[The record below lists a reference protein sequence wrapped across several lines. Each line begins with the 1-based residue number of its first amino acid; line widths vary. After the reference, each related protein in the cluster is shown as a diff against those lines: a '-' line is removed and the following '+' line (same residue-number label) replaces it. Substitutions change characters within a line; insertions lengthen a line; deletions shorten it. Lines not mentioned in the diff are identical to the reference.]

1 MTTCVGPYAAA
12 MRVLIA
18 PDSFGG
24 TLSAAD
30 AAEAIAAGWR
40 AAAPGAELVLRPLAD
55 GGTGFLDVLSTV
67 LSGDVHHLDVTG
79 PAGTPVSARW
89 LAVGDTAY
97 IEMADAAG
105 LHLVARADRPALAEH
120 ATTFG
125 VGELLAAARDAGMRK
140 VVLGLGGSATTDGGS
155 GLLAALG
162 AVPVAEDGSPVP
174 PGGTA
179 LAACA
184 RLSGTP
190 AVDGLELVAAA
201 DVENPLLGEHGAVH
215 TFGPQKGVSEEAE
228 ERLEAA
234 MTHWAD
240 VLATLGSDVR
250 DEPGAGAAG
259 GLGAALLAL
268 GARRVSGA
276 GLVRELTGLDQA
288 LATADLVITGE
299 GSFDWQSLRGKLV
312 TAVAEVAMARGV
324 PVLVLAGQVAVGRR
338 QAASVGV
345 EAMYSVTEHAG
356 SVDASMADPAGTL
369 TALAEDVAR
378 EWSRR

>member
-1 MTTCVGPYAAA
+1 

-30 AAEAIAAGWR
+30 AASAIAEGWR
-40 AAAPGAELVLRPLAD
+40 AGAPSTDLVLRPLAD

-67 LSGDVHHLDVTG
+67 LSGDVHRVSVTG

-97 IEMADAAG
+97 LEMAEAAG

-125 VGELLAAARDAGMRK
+125 VGELLAAARDAGMRRA
-140 VVLGLGGSATTDGGS
+140 VLGLGGSATTDGGS
-155 GLLAALG
+155 GFLAALG
-162 AVPVAEDGSPVP
+162 AVPVAEDGAPVP

-179 LAACA
+179 LAGCA
-184 RLSGTP
+184 RLDGTP
-190 AVDGLELVAAA
+190 DVGSLSLVAAA
-201 DVENPLLGEHGAVH
+201 DVENPLLGPHGAVH
-215 TFGPQKGVSEEAE
+215 TFGPQKGADKAAE
-228 ERLEAA
+228 ERLERA

-240 VLATLGSDVR
+240 VLATLGKDVR

-268 GARRVSGA
+268 GAQRVSGA

-288 LATADLVITGE
+288 VATADLVITGE

-312 TAVAEVAMARGV
+312 TSVAEVAAARGV

-356 SVDASMADPAGTL
+356 SVEASMADPAGTL
-369 TALAEDVAR
+369 TALAQDVAA

>member
-1 MTTCVGPYAAA
+1 

-40 AAAPGAELVLRPLAD
+40 ASAPDTELLLRPLAD
-55 GGTGFLDVLSTV
+55 GGTGFLDVLATV
-67 LSGDVHHLDVTG
+67 LPGDVHRLSVAG
-79 PAGTPVSARW
+79 PAGEPVSARW

-97 IEMADAAG
+97 IEMAEAAG
-105 LHLVARADRPALAEH
+105 LHLVAPADRPALAEH
-120 ATTFG
+120 ATTCG
-125 VGELLAAARDAGMRK
+125 VGELLAAARDAGMSTA
-140 VVLGLGGSATTDGGS
+140 VLGLGGSATNDGGA

-162 AVPVAEDGSPVP
+162 AVPMASDGSPVP

-179 LAACA
+179 LASCA

-190 AVDGLELVAAA
+190 AVGSLKLVAAA
-201 DVENPLLGEHGAVH
+201 DVENPLLGEHGAIR
-215 TFGPQKGVSEEAE
+215 TFGPQKGATGEAV
-228 ERLEAA
+228 ERLESA

-240 VLATLGSDVR
+240 VLATLGRDVR

-268 GARRVSGA
+268 GAERVSGA

-288 LATADLVITGE
+288 VATADLVITGE

-312 TAVAEVAMARGV
+312 TSVAEAAAARGV

-345 EAMYSVTEHAG
+345 AAMYSVTEHAG
-356 SVDASMADPAGTL
+356 SVEASMADPAGTL
-369 TALAEDVAR
+369 SALAEDVAG